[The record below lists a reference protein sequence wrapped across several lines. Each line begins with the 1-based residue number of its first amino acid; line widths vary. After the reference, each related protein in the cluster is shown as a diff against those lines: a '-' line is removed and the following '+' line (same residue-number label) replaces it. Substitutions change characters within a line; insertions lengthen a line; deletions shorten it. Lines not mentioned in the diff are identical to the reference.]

1 MAKTQFSLIK
11 KKIGRPEYS
20 LTPYPLRPIV
30 SQFCLTPPPNP
41 PNPLFKVD
49 VIRVSPLK
57 TFDWLL
63 MLISSCYHTV
73 LSAIWKIFLSFSYF
87 ATYFTSL

>member
-41 PNPLFKVD
+41 PQPPLQSGRHTCITSKD
-49 VIRVSPLK
+49 I
-57 TFDWLL
+57 WLAA
-63 MLISSCYHTV
+63 YV
-73 LSAIWKIFLSFSYF
+73 NK
-87 ATYFTSL
+87 